1 MIPEAHI
8 RGWRENAPWTDDA
21 MVEQDLLI
29 CRALAAIFSDELL
42 SEQLAF
48 RGGTALHKLYLHPQS
63 RYSEDIDLV
72 QVHPG
77 PIKPIIYRLGEVL
90 SYMPDKVVKQ
100 KRYNNTLLFRIASE
114 MPPVVQI
121 RLKVEINCFEHF
133 NVLGLKRMPFSVQSR
148 WFSGDCNITTYEL
161 NELLGT
167 KMRAL
172 YQRKKGRDLYD
183 LGYALTHTEVD
194 DNAVLQCFEKYMSF
208 VVDHVPTYKE
218 YVLNLDEKMNDKD
231 FLTDMNA
238 LLHPDLTYDPHESYL
253 LVKERLIDKLPGDRW
268 QYE

>member
-8 RGWRENAPWTDDA
+8 RGWRENAPWVDDT

-29 CRALAAIFSDELL
+29 CRVLVAIFSDEFL

-48 RGGTALHKLYLHPQS
+48 RGGTALHKLYLHPQR

-72 QVHPG
+72 QIHPG
-77 PIKPIIYRLGEVL
+77 PIKPIIYRLGEML

-114 MPPVVQI
+114 MPPTVQI
-121 RLKVEINCFEHF
+121 RLKIEINCFEHF
-133 NVLGLKRMPFSVQSR
+133 NVLGLKQMPFSVQSG
-148 WFSGDCNITTYEL
+148 WFSGKCSITTYEL

-172 YQRKKGRDLYD
+172 YQRKKGRDLFD
-183 LGYALTHTEVD
+183 LGYALTHAEVD
-194 DNAVLQCFEKYMSF
+194 DNAVMQCFEKYMSF

-218 YVLNLDEKMNDKD
+218 YMLNMEEKMKD
-231 FLTDMNA
+231 EEFLTDMNV
-238 LLHPDLTYDPHESYL
+238 LLHPDLTYNPIKSYQI
-253 LVKERLIDKLPGDRW
+253 VKERLINRLHGERW
-268 QYE
+268 K